1 MPHPLINQLN
11 ILKARNAKL
20 RDVINKLQQ
29 GKDST
34 IKQLEELLKQKDELL
49 KQKDE
54 LLKQK
59 DELLKQK
66 DEEITSLKNA
76 ESQKNDISN
85 EKKLITDELDKQNI
99 KYSHIGDFIIY
110 E

>member
-34 IKQLEELLKQKDELL
+34 IKQLE
-49 KQKDE
+49 E

>member
-1 MPHPLINQLN
+1 M
-11 ILKARNAKL
+11 
-20 RDVINKLQQ
+20 
-29 GKDST
+29 
-34 IKQLEELLKQKDELL
+34 E
-49 KQKDE
+49 
-54 LLKQK
+54 
-59 DELLKQK
+59 ELLKQK

>member
-34 IKQLEELLKQKDELL
+34 IKQLEELL

>member
-34 IKQLEELLKQKDELL
+34 IKQLE
-49 KQKDE
+49 
-54 LLKQK
+54 
-59 DELLKQK
+59 ELLKQK

>member
-54 LLKQK
+54 LL
-59 DELLKQK
+59 EQK